1 MDALLSP
8 FNSGS
13 VPMKSL
19 SAIGLALIAVAVCGG
34 VAAKAEQYRVVPSD
48 SGTICESG
56 TKSEAVVI
64 EGRDVVTIG
73 HPTVDASAQAEGDT
87 SAQAGGDTL
96 NTAVCVGEGSQG
108 NLHVQWRAGNAWK
121 STGNISTGCAEILGA
136 SELKVRA
143 VEPYLDQAV
152 SYYTCSKE

>member
-1 MDALLSP
+1 MRFS
-8 FNSGS
+8 
-13 VPMKSL
+13 

-56 TKSEAVVI
+56 TRSEPVVI
-64 EGRDVVTIG
+64 EGRDVVTIAQ
-73 HPTVDASAQAEGDT
+73 PIADTSAQAEGDA
-87 SAQAGGDTL
+87 SAPAGGDTL